1 MVKHWK
7 YLLYIAKHKWFVLLA
22 GIRLGYWSLLWRLII
37 HDWSK
42 LLPCELFP
50 YAEYFYGDKREKEW
64 FDLQSKYGVAEL
76 APWGA
81 CVDDHFNEAWLHH
94 QHWNKHHWQYFVLK
108 EDSGGTKYIPMPT
121 KYAKEMVC
129 DWMGAGRAIT
139 GKWEAKEWYFKNR
152 DNIILHPETRRT
164 VEGILKED
172 V

>member
-1 MVKHWK
+1 MNRHFK
-7 YLLYIAKHKWFVLLA
+7 YGVYIIRHKYFVLLA

-42 LLPCELFP
+42 FTPSEWGP
-50 YAEYFYGDKREKEW
+50 YANYFFGPKENRDHKG
-64 FDLQSKYGVAEL
+64 FDY
-76 APWGA
+76 
-81 CVDDHFNEAWLHH
+81 AWIHH
-94 QHWNKHHWQYFVLK
+94 IHHNKHHWDYWCMVE
-108 EDSGGTKYIPMPT
+108 EDEEGCVRALRMPR
-121 KYAKEMVC
+121 KYALEMVF